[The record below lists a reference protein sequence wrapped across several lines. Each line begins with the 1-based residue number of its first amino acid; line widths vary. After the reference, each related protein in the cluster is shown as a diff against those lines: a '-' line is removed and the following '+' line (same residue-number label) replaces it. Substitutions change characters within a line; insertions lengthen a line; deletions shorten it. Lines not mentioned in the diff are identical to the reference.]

1 MVLELTEEQIIEN
14 SKIANYHCP
23 RYEELPK
30 MYVYMDQLL
39 TILDEYLSPFDIESE
54 DKNMTATMI
63 NSYVKKGII
72 PSPTNKKYST
82 VHIVYLIVLGTLK
95 NVLSLSTIEKLIK
108 MQKEQYPL
116 ERAYNFFAMEMENA
130 LKATFHS
137 RDFSETNSER
147 ERTPLSMVV
156 HSALLAFANNVYVRK
171 NVCSVV

>member
-14 SKIANYHCP
+14 SRIANYHCP

-54 DKNMTATMI
+54 DKNMTAAMI

-108 MQKEQYPL
+108 MQAEASNGIREKYVDT
-116 ERAYNFFAMEMENA
+116 YSKTKVKT
-130 LKATFHS
+130 KAKV
-137 RDFSETNSER
+137 
-147 ERTPLSMVV
+147 SM
-156 HSALLAFANNVYVRK
+156 RK
-171 NVCSVV
+171 GRGGRQ